1 MPQSKSAKSKELL
14 SALLHPAKAVNEV
27 ARLDRLAKK
36 QSNEARTA
44 KGYADLGWFPGTEDP
59 DGRRAYWKTNSAYI
73 GIPSGNQAYEQRW
86 KMHPDGHPA
95 HQGIDQRF
103 HRRWAGL
110 HDDWVEPRHDLDGL
124 EENLEDMALHAI
136 DLQRAAQANRLQSRK
151 VAKDVIP
158 RMEERLMRLPRSRQ
172 KRASRK
178 QPKRP
183 KKTSRPRK
191 RSS

>member
-1 MPQSKSAKSKELL
+1 MPKSKSAESKELL
-14 SALLHPAKAVNEV
+14 SALIHPAKAVNEM

-86 KMHPDGHPA
+86 KMHPHGHPA
-95 HQGIDQRF
+95 HQGVDEWF
-103 HRRWAGL
+103 YRRWAGL
-110 HDDWVEPRHDLDGL
+110 HDDWVEPGHDHG

-136 DLQRAAQANRLQSRK
+136 ELQRAAQANRAQSRK
-151 VAKDVIP
+151 IFKKDVIP
-158 RMEERLMRLPRSRQ
+158 RMEERLMRLPKGRQ

-178 QPKRP
+178 RPKTPKR
-183 KKTSRPRK
+183 TSRSRN
-191 RSS
+191 RR